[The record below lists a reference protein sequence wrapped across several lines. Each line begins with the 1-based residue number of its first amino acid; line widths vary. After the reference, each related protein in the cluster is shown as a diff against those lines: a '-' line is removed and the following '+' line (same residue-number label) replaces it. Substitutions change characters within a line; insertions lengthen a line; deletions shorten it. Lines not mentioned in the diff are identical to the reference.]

1 MRARLRK
8 LDWSYIVIELLIVT
22 GGVLIALALDQWIAS
37 RHERAEAELLLRAV
51 RTELQSINTELEG
64 EMAFRNAM
72 TASVD
77 KIFAM
82 AAADAPPPQSVLDP
96 VLGDLLW
103 YSNTDFPIGAIDS
116 ILVGGKL
123 RLIENEEIRY
133 FLASLPGRLEII
145 KKVELQDYA
154 TQMDVIA
161 PYMRRNANMPQLVA
175 MMAAR
180 PGSADVGE
188 HFFSYR
194 AKETR
199 DHSSLLK
206 DTEFQG
212 ILVQVAIVQ
221 SNVVDVYNSL
231 LPDMNK
237 ITGLL
242 DEELD
247 D

>member
-22 GGVLIALALDQWIAS
+22 GGVLIALALDQWIQS

-51 RTELQSINTELEG
+51 RTELQSITTELEG
-64 EMAFRNAM
+64 EMAFRKAM
-72 TASVD
+72 SESVD

-82 AAADAPPPQSVLDP
+82 AAADVPPPPSVLDP

-103 YSNTDFPIGAIDS
+103 YSDTDFPIGAIDS

-123 RLIENEEIRY
+123 RLIENEEVRY
-133 FLASLPGRLEII
+133 FIASLPGRLEII
-145 KKVELQDYA
+145 KKVELQDYS

-161 PYMRRNANMPQLVA
+161 PYYRTHASLPQLVSI
-175 MMAAR
+175 MAAR
-180 PGSADVGE
+180 PGSTGKGE
-188 HFFSYR
+188 TFFPHR
-194 AKETR
+194 PKETR
-199 DHSSLLK
+199 DHSALLK
-206 DTEFQG
+206 DTEFLG
-212 ILVQVAIVQ
+212 IAVQVAIVQ

-231 LPDMNK
+231 IPDLNR

-242 DEELD
+242 DQELND
-247 D
+247 